1 MKDKEGTVRFHIGG
15 VSYGSTLIKAAVFFR
30 SICETGKTYPTRGEN
45 SHEREEKEEGR
56 RKRENT
62 RGKKIGKKGGAL

>member
-1 MKDKEGTVRFHIGG
+1 MKDKEGIVRFHIGG

-45 SHEREEKEEGR
+45 SHEREKKRKEEE
-56 RKRENT
+56 REKT
-62 RGKKIGKKGGAL
+62 HGKKR